1 MVLSLAISATAMG
14 TAQAQWTG
22 ATTGSSAPYTN
33 SANWTGGNVNNDFS
47 AVTLTGDLTLI
58 TPTFSATSS
67 FNLNYGGANNMRF
80 QGDGGA
86 RTITLGPGHNFS
98 FQPTSSGRTLEF
110 GVMLGSTNRLVHITT
125 TSSTVSPA
133 FTIGAGQTWNQ
144 NGQLG
149 GGSTY
154 VKQGAGVF
162 NMKRGTANNFNV
174 RVDEGEFIFGG
185 MSVFPGTGYT
195 ATVNG
200 SGTLSVGAFNQVN
213 SYTLNLNGGAFT
225 TASGGGSTLAS
236 FSSTGG
242 GDVTVSGASLTVGGN
257 VAYSVGDANKS
268 LTLTGGTVSLGS
280 STRTFTVAD
289 DADLAAEVVISS
301 VLSSGGGFTK
311 TGLGVMRL
319 TGVNTYTGAT
329 AVSAGKLEV
338 AGSGNIN
345 STSGITVAAGG
356 SLFYNSSVALTRAP
370 TLNGSGGS
378 RAQLGGSSTINAAV
392 TLNSLDDVLSPGNS
406 PGILTFGTSQTWQS
420 YTYEWEVNDW
430 TGTTAGTN
438 FDRIDITGSLDLS
451 GSSYVLDILSLT
463 SGNVAGNVPNFS
475 ETNRSWTI
483 LTTTGGITGFSAGNW
498 SLNTTGFTNST
509 TGSWSISKALNN
521 NDLQLNYTVTVIV
534 PEPSTLL
541 LGGIGLAVTGWA
553 ARRRRQ
559 GLGRG

>member
-1 MVLSLAISATAMG
+1 
-14 TAQAQWTG
+14 
-22 ATTGSSAPYTN
+22 
-33 SANWTGGNVNNDFS
+33 
-47 AVTLTGDLTLI
+47 
-58 TPTFSATSS
+58 
-67 FNLNYGGANNMRF
+67 
-80 QGDGGA
+80 
-86 RTITLGPGHNFS
+86 
-98 FQPTSSGRTLEF
+98 
-110 GVMLGSTNRLVHITT
+110 
-125 TSSTVSPA
+125 
-133 FTIGAGQTWNQ
+133 
-144 NGQLG
+144 
-149 GGSTY
+149 
-154 VKQGAGVF
+154 
-162 NMKRGTANNFNV
+162 MKRGTANNFNV

-392 TLNSLDDVLSPGNS
+392 TLNRLDDVLSPGNS